1 MLAVTNIEVWSDG
14 SSIKNPGPSGAAY
27 VIRYFEQ
34 VGNESMPVSK
44 VVSGSKGFRVSTNNR
59 MEITAGILGLTR
71 VLELI
76 DDKTLEALKKDF
88 RFKSLTEHKLVLITE
103 NKPKSLISAAEEIAE
118 KDAEIA
124 KLKAELAK
132 ANGKLE
138 YAEASGKDVDEE
150 IDTESTIEID
160 EEQPTTKK
168 KSSKK

>member
-1 MLAVTNIEVWSDG
+1 MKYLVNETAISYKFITGLMLK
-14 SSIKNPGPSGAAY
+14 KNSAMA
-27 VIRYFEQ
+27 
-34 VGNESMPVSK
+34 
-44 VVSGSKGFRVSTNNR
+44 
-59 MEITAGILGLTR
+59 
-71 VLELI
+71 I
-76 DDKTLEALKKDF
+76 DDEKLEGLKKDF
-88 RFKSLTEHKLVLITE
+88 QFKSLTERKLVLVTE

-132 ANGKLE
+132 ANEKLE

>member
-1 MLAVTNIEVWSDG
+1 MKYLVNNTAMSYKFITGLVLKKQSAMAIEED
-14 SSIKNPGPSGAAY
+14 K
-27 VIRYFEQ
+27 
-34 VGNESMPVSK
+34 
-44 VVSGSKGFRVSTNNR
+44 
-59 MEITAGILGLTR
+59 
-71 VLELI
+71 LE
-76 DDKTLEALKKDF
+76 DLKKDF
-88 RFKSLTEHKLVLITE
+88 QFNSLTEHKLVLVTE

-138 YAEASGKDVDEE
+138 YAEASGKDVDKV

-168 KSSKK
+168 KSSTK

>member
-1 MLAVTNIEVWSDG
+1 MKYLVNNTAMSYKFITGLVLKKQSAMAIE
-14 SSIKNPGPSGAAY
+14 
-27 VIRYFEQ
+27 E
-34 VGNESMPVSK
+34 
-44 VVSGSKGFRVSTNNR
+44 
-59 MEITAGILGLTR
+59 
-71 VLELI
+71 
-76 DDKTLEALKKDF
+76 DKLEALKKDF
-88 RFKSLTEHKLVLITE
+88 QFKSLTEHKSVLITE
-103 NKPKSLISAAEEIAE
+103 NKPESLTSAAEQIAE

-138 YAEASGKDVDEE
+138 YAEASGKEVDKE

>member
-1 MLAVTNIEVWSDG
+1 MKYLV
-14 SSIKNPGPSGAAY
+14 
-27 VIRYFEQ
+27 
-34 VGNESMPVSK
+34 
-44 VVSGSKGFRVSTNNR
+44 NNTA
-59 MEITAGILGLTR
+59 MSYKFITGL
-71 VLELI
+71 VLKKQSAMAI
-76 DDKTLEALKKDF
+76 DDEKLEALKKDF
-88 RFKSLTEHKLVLITE
+88 QFKYLTEHKLVLVTE

-138 YAEASGKDVDEE
+138 YAEASGKDVDKV

>member
-1 MLAVTNIEVWSDG
+1 MKYLVNNTAMSYKFITGLVLKKQSAMAIEED
-14 SSIKNPGPSGAAY
+14 K
-27 VIRYFEQ
+27 
-34 VGNESMPVSK
+34 
-44 VVSGSKGFRVSTNNR
+44 
-59 MEITAGILGLTR
+59 
-71 VLELI
+71 LE
-76 DDKTLEALKKDF
+76 DLKKDF
-88 RFKSLTEHKLVLITE
+88 QFKSLTEHTLVLVTE

-124 KLKAELAK
+124 KLKEELAK

-138 YAEASGKDVDEE
+138 YAEASGKDVDKE

>member
-1 MLAVTNIEVWSDG
+1 MKYLVNNTAMSYKFITGLVLKKQSAMAIEED
-14 SSIKNPGPSGAAY
+14 K
-27 VIRYFEQ
+27 
-34 VGNESMPVSK
+34 
-44 VVSGSKGFRVSTNNR
+44 
-59 MEITAGILGLTR
+59 
-71 VLELI
+71 LE
-76 DDKTLEALKKDF
+76 DLKKDF
-88 RFKSLTEHKLVLITE
+88 QFNSLTEHKLVLVTE

-118 KDAEIA
+118 KNAEIA

-138 YAEASGKDVDEE
+138 YAEASGKDVDKV

>member
-1 MLAVTNIEVWSDG
+1 MKYLVNNTAMSYKFITGLVLKKQSAMAIEED
-14 SSIKNPGPSGAAY
+14 K
-27 VIRYFEQ
+27 
-34 VGNESMPVSK
+34 
-44 VVSGSKGFRVSTNNR
+44 
-59 MEITAGILGLTR
+59 
-71 VLELI
+71 LEY
-76 DDKTLEALKKDF
+76 LKKDF
-88 RFKSLTEHKLVLITE
+88 QFNSLTEHKLVLVTE

-138 YAEASGKDVDEE
+138 YAEASGKDVDKV

>member
-1 MLAVTNIEVWSDG
+1 MKYLV
-14 SSIKNPGPSGAAY
+14 
-27 VIRYFEQ
+27 
-34 VGNESMPVSK
+34 
-44 VVSGSKGFRVSTNNR
+44 NNTA
-59 MEITAGILGLTR
+59 MSYKFITGL
-71 VLELI
+71 VLKKQSAMAI
-76 DDKTLEALKKDF
+76 DDEKLEGLKADF
-88 RFKSLTEHKLVLITE
+88 QFKSLTEHKLVLVTE

-138 YAEASGKDVDEE
+138 YAEASGKDVDKE
-150 IDTESTIEID
+150 IDTESTVEID

>member
-1 MLAVTNIEVWSDG
+1 MKYLVNNTAMSYKFITGLVLKKQTAMAIEED
-14 SSIKNPGPSGAAY
+14 K
-27 VIRYFEQ
+27 
-34 VGNESMPVSK
+34 
-44 VVSGSKGFRVSTNNR
+44 
-59 MEITAGILGLTR
+59 
-71 VLELI
+71 LE
-76 DDKTLEALKKDF
+76 DLKKDF
-88 RFKSLTEHKLVLITE
+88 QFNSLTEHKLVLVTE

-138 YAEASGKDVDEE
+138 YAEASGKDVDKV

>member
-1 MLAVTNIEVWSDG
+1 MKYLVNNTAMSYKFITGLVLKKQSAMAIE
-14 SSIKNPGPSGAAY
+14 
-27 VIRYFEQ
+27 E
-34 VGNESMPVSK
+34 
-44 VVSGSKGFRVSTNNR
+44 
-59 MEITAGILGLTR
+59 
-71 VLELI
+71 
-76 DDKTLEALKKDF
+76 DKLEALKGDF
-88 RFKSLTEHKLVLITE
+88 QFNSLTEHKLVLVTE

-138 YAEASGKDVDEE
+138 YAEASGKDVDKE

>member
-1 MLAVTNIEVWSDG
+1 MKYLVNNTAMSYKFITGLVLKKQSAMAIEED
-14 SSIKNPGPSGAAY
+14 K
-27 VIRYFEQ
+27 
-34 VGNESMPVSK
+34 
-44 VVSGSKGFRVSTNNR
+44 
-59 MEITAGILGLTR
+59 
-71 VLELI
+71 LE
-76 DDKTLEALKKDF
+76 DLKKDF
-88 RFKSLTEHKLVLITE
+88 QFNSLTEHKLVLVTE

-138 YAEASGKDVDEE
+138 YAEASGKNVDKV

-160 EEQPTTKK
+160 EEQHTTKK

>member
-1 MLAVTNIEVWSDG
+1 MKYLVNNTAMSYKFITGLVLKKQSAMAIEED
-14 SSIKNPGPSGAAY
+14 K
-27 VIRYFEQ
+27 
-34 VGNESMPVSK
+34 
-44 VVSGSKGFRVSTNNR
+44 
-59 MEITAGILGLTR
+59 
-71 VLELI
+71 LE
-76 DDKTLEALKKDF
+76 DLKKDF
-88 RFKSLTEHKLVLITE
+88 QFNSLTEHKLVLVTE
-103 NKPKSLISAAEEIAE
+103 NKPKNLISAAEEIAE

-138 YAEASGKDVDEE
+138 YAEASGKDVDKV

>member
-1 MLAVTNIEVWSDG
+1 MRKEVRAVSDG
-14 SSIKNPGPSGAAY
+14 KSPAEIPHMRIGESEATTTRLRHSVNSMLLIASVVMSMALVGCMSLEERLASSDAKIK
-27 VIRYFEQ
+27 
-34 VGNESMPVSK
+34 
-44 VVSGSKGFRVSTNNR
+44 
-59 MEITAGILGLTR
+59 
-71 VLELI
+71 
-76 DDKTLEALKKDF
+76 
-88 RFKSLTEHKLVLITE
+88 
-103 NKPKSLISAAEEIAE
+103 

-150 IDTESTIEID
+150 IDTESTVEID

>member
-1 MLAVTNIEVWSDG
+1 MKYLVNETAISYKFITGLVLK
-14 SSIKNPGPSGAAY
+14 KNSAMA
-27 VIRYFEQ
+27 
-34 VGNESMPVSK
+34 
-44 VVSGSKGFRVSTNNR
+44 
-59 MEITAGILGLTR
+59 
-71 VLELI
+71 I
-76 DDKTLEALKKDF
+76 DDEKLKGLKKDF
-88 RFKSLTEHKLVLITE
+88 QFKSLTERKLVLVTE

-138 YAEASGKDVDEE
+138 YAEASGKDVDKE

>member
-1 MLAVTNIEVWSDG
+1 MKYLVNNTAMSYKFITGLVLK
-14 SSIKNPGPSGAAY
+14 KNSAMA
-27 VIRYFEQ
+27 
-34 VGNESMPVSK
+34 
-44 VVSGSKGFRVSTNNR
+44 
-59 MEITAGILGLTR
+59 
-71 VLELI
+71 I
-76 DDKTLEALKKDF
+76 DDEKLEGLKNDF
-88 RFKSLTEHKLVLITE
+88 QFKSLTERKLVLVTE

-160 EEQPTTKK
+160 EEQPTSKK

>member
-1 MLAVTNIEVWSDG
+1 MKYLV
-14 SSIKNPGPSGAAY
+14 
-27 VIRYFEQ
+27 
-34 VGNESMPVSK
+34 
-44 VVSGSKGFRVSTNNR
+44 NNTA
-59 MEITAGILGLTR
+59 MSYKFITGL
-71 VLELI
+71 VLKKQSAMAI
-76 DDKTLEALKKDF
+76 DDEKLEGLKKDF
-88 RFKSLTEHKLVLITE
+88 QFNSLTEHKLVLVTE

-138 YAEASGKDVDEE
+138 YAEASGKDVDKV

>member
-1 MLAVTNIEVWSDG
+1 MKYLV
-14 SSIKNPGPSGAAY
+14 
-27 VIRYFEQ
+27 
-34 VGNESMPVSK
+34 
-44 VVSGSKGFRVSTNNR
+44 NNTA
-59 MEITAGILGLTR
+59 MSYKFITGL
-71 VLELI
+71 VLKKQSAMAI
-76 DDKTLEALKKDF
+76 DDDKLEALNGDF
-88 RFKSLTEHKLVLITE
+88 QFKSLTEHKLVLVTE

>member
-1 MLAVTNIEVWSDG
+1 MKYLVNNTAMSYKFITGLVLKKQSAMAIEED
-14 SSIKNPGPSGAAY
+14 K
-27 VIRYFEQ
+27 
-34 VGNESMPVSK
+34 
-44 VVSGSKGFRVSTNNR
+44 
-59 MEITAGILGLTR
+59 
-71 VLELI
+71 LE
-76 DDKTLEALKKDF
+76 DLKKDF
-88 RFKSLTEHKLVLITE
+88 QFNSLTEHKLVLVTE

-132 ANGKLE
+132 ANVKLE
-138 YAEASGKDVDEE
+138 YAEASGKGVDKV

>member
-1 MLAVTNIEVWSDG
+1 MKYLV
-14 SSIKNPGPSGAAY
+14 
-27 VIRYFEQ
+27 
-34 VGNESMPVSK
+34 
-44 VVSGSKGFRVSTNNR
+44 NNTA
-59 MEITAGILGLTR
+59 MSYKFITGL
-71 VLELI
+71 VLKKQSAMAI
-76 DDKTLEALKKDF
+76 DDEKLEALKDDF
-88 RFKSLTEHKLVLITE
+88 QFKSSTEHKLVLVTE

-138 YAEASGKDVDEE
+138 YAEASGKDVDKE
-150 IDTESTIEID
+150 IDTESTVEID